1 MRPGSLFSGLFHP
14 SVAEQAA
21 PFADDRPRGVA
32 TPQGNEDS
40 VFDGGPPIGLLTRL
54 GLMRPGTP
62 QIGLRMMLVIAV
74 GWAPL
79 VVLAAFRDLATHDGS
94 FADFLSDYGVHA
106 RSLIAAPLLILAEAV
121 CLPRFSAIARHF
133 ATAGLVEAGDR
144 ERFSRAVA
152 STLRLRDSTQLE
164 VAVLALAATLVVTLG
179 ITVPAHIFPQW
190 QRIGAHHIVTPAALW
205 HDFVSVPLLMV
216 LFLGWVWR
224 IVLWAR
230 FLVLVSRLRLT
241 LVAAHPD
248 RSGGLGFLGNSL
260 EATAILAFTLG
271 VVVAGTVANRV
282 VNDGVSLLSF
292 RTVLIVFTA
301 VVTVLF
307 ISPLVAFT
315 PILMKTWRR
324 GVFEYGALAHSL
336 GRQMEQRWLNHDA
349 TPESLSVGDFSATT
363 DLYSIVANV
372 GAMWPL
378 PIALRNVVVLVV
390 ATLAPFLPVALMF
403 MSASDLVQKLTG
415 IAL

>member
-1 MRPGSLFSGLFHP
+1 MPGSLFSGLLHSAP
-14 SVAEQAA
+14 AEQASRA
-21 PFADDRPRGVA
+21 ARDGPRDLSEMRD
-32 TPQGNEDS
+32 EDGG
-40 VFDGGPPIGLLTRL
+40 VFDGGPPTGLLTRL
-54 GLMRPGTP
+54 GLMRPGAP
-62 QIGLRMMLVIAV
+62 RIALRMMLVIAV

-79 VVLAAFRDLATHDGS
+79 VVLTAFQDLSAHDGS

-106 RSLIAAPLLILAEAV
+106 RSLLAAPLFILAEAV

-133 ATAGLVEAGDR
+133 ASAGLVAADDR
-144 ERFSRAVA
+144 PRFARATA

-179 ITVPAHIFPQW
+179 VSLPAHVFPHW

-205 HDFVSVPLLMV
+205 HDFISVPLLMV
-216 LFLGWVWR
+216 LLLGWVWR
-224 IVLWAR
+224 IVLWTR
-230 FLVLVSRLRLT
+230 FLVLVSRLRLD

-248 RSGGLGFLGNSL
+248 RSGGLGFLGVSL
-260 EATAILAFTLG
+260 EACAILAFTLG

-282 VNDGVSLLSF
+282 VNDGVSILSF
-292 RTVLIVFTA
+292 RTVLIVFVAA
-301 VVTVLF
+301 VAILF
-307 ISPLVAFT
+307 VSPLFAFT
-315 PILMKTWRR
+315 PTLVRTWRR

-336 GRQMEQRWLNHDA
+336 GRQMEARWLHHDA

-372 GAMWPL
+372 QAMWPL
-378 PIALRNVVVLVV
+378 PIALRNLAVLVI
-390 ATLAPFLPVALMF
+390 ATLAPFVPVVLMF
-403 MSASDLVQKLTG
+403 MSPADLVQKLTG